1 MSGSRGI
8 GWLVLVAGLLVTNY
22 AYLHDLI
29 AWTMEGAIYMGVK
42 SGLMAV
48 AGIVATL
55 AGAWLIA
62 RDRT

>member
-1 MSGSRGI
+1 MSRSRGI
-8 GWLVLVAGLLVTNY
+8 GWLVLIAGLLVNNY

-29 AWTMEGAIYMGVK
+29 TWNMEGAIYMGVK
-42 SGLMAV
+42 SGLVAI

-55 AGAWLIA
+55 VGAWLIA

>member
-8 GWLVLVAGLLVTNY
+8 GWLVLIAGLLVTNY
-22 AYLHDLI
+22 GYLHDLI
-29 AWTMEGAIYMGVK
+29 TWNMEGAIYMGVK
-42 SGLMAV
+42 SGLVVV